1 MAEPHKPIV
10 AATCLPVCHSSQV
23 DSGGKPKASVEAV
36 DMHLNMLRSAVANL
50 GGAVEVASVGSGVA
64 VLHYRGPAPIGK
76 GIAAAVKDAF
86 PDLKEVVMRDFP
98 AQQ

>member
-1 MAEPHKPIV
+1 
-10 AATCLPVCHSSQV
+10 LQV

-64 VLHYRGPAPIGK
+64 VLHFKGPAPIAK
-76 GIAAAVKDAF
+76 GISAAVKDAF
-86 PDLKEVVMRDFP
+86 PDLKEVLVKDFP
-98 AQQ
+98 AEQ